1 MEVKLY
7 SRPNKD
13 GKKVLYVDYTEESGR
28 RVRRS
33 LNLQESKANIAYVKR
48 NIIPEIER
56 KIKYGIEFREYKMSE
71 FTDIVLKKAKE
82 NKKINTFVTYE
93 KAVNK
98 FYSIMGDVNIE
109 KIFVKN
115 IENYV
120 NSLKR
125 EGLSSATINLYLV
138 PIKMAFKEAMRL
150 EIIDKNPV
158 PLADKPIVKN
168 KEKKVFNLI
177 QMHQILEKAEGELK
191 TFLYFAFFT
200 GARPGEI
207 VALRWSDIS
216 NNMIFINRTSIQN
229 GKMENLPKG
238 GKKRSFDLLKP
249 LGDYL
254 STLDKKRDKIFSYK
268 YEAYARS
275 FSRFLV
281 NKGFERNTLH
291 STRHTFT
298 SLLMKSREDPT
309 LIQYFLGHSSL
320 NMINKVYAH
329 YIHDEND
336 AKRLGNMLAQS

>member
-28 RVRRS
+28 RVRKS

-56 KIKYGIEFREYKMSE
+56 KIKYGVEFREYKMSE

-120 NSLKR
+120 NSLKK
-125 EGLSSATINLYLV
+125 ECLSSATINLYLV

-168 KEKKVFNLI
+168 KEKKVFNLL
-177 QMHQILEKAEGELK
+177 QMHKILEKEEGELK

-281 NKGFERNTLH
+281 KEGFERNTLH

>member
-28 RVRRS
+28 RVRKS

-56 KIKYGIEFREYKMSE
+56 KIKYGVEFREYKMSE

-120 NSLKR
+120 NSLKK

-168 KEKKVFNLI
+168 KEKKVFNLL
-177 QMHQILEKAEGELK
+177 QMHKILEKAEGELK

-281 NKGFERNTLH
+281 KEGFERNTLH

>member
-56 KIKYGIEFREYKMSE
+56 KIKYGVEFREYKMSE
-71 FTDIVLKKAKE
+71 FIDIVLKKAKE

-115 IENYV
+115 IENYI

-281 NKGFERNTLH
+281 KKGFERNTLH

>member
-28 RVRRS
+28 RVRKS

-56 KIKYGIEFREYKMSE
+56 KIKYGVEFREYKMSE

-120 NSLKR
+120 NSLKK
-125 EGLSSATINLYLV
+125 ECLSSATINLYLV

-168 KEKKVFNLI
+168 KEKKVFNLL
-177 QMHQILEKAEGELK
+177 QMHKILEKEEGELK

-281 NKGFERNTLH
+281 KEGFERNTLH

-298 SLLMKSREDPT
+298 ILLMKSREDPT

>member
-229 GKMENLPKG
+229 GKMENLPKC

-275 FSRFLV
+275 FSRFLI